1 MLGQIA
7 QSEPNLKTEGITKI
21 HNEHVL
27 HTVTLFFCPLKRSK
41 TLFSFLALQSQ
52 YITFTL
58 KFNLESGGQRILLF
72 VVFQML

>member
-27 HTVTLFFCPLKRSK
+27 HTVTLFFGPKKKQNFSSPFW
-41 TLFSFLALQSQ
+41 LFSHN
-52 YITFTL
+52 TL
-58 KFNLESGGQRILLF
+58 LL
-72 VVFQML
+72 L